1 LRLAGDGP
9 TEDKIDSCA
18 GSGSDSDVKN
28 PGVSARNTLRLTN
41 MHFPTA
47 AAYQAKIARK
57 WLRTDEGRFDYNQI

>member
-1 LRLAGDGP
+1 
-9 TEDKIDSCA
+9 
-18 GSGSDSDVKN
+18 
-28 PGVSARNTLRLTN
+28 